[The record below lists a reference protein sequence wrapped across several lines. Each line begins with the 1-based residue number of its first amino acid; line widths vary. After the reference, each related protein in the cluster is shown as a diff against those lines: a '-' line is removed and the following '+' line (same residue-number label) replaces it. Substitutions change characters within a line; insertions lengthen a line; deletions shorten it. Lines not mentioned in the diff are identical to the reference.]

1 MEAIADPVEREE
13 FYKAKVAS
21 LYENGK
27 AISIASV
34 FEIDDVIDPA
44 ETRRWIM
51 AGLRCVPKPPPRTTR
66 KRPCVDP
73 W

>member
-1 MEAIADPVEREE
+1 MEAIADPVEREK
-13 FYKAKVAS
+13 FYTEKVAS

-34 FEIDDVIDPA
+34 FEIDDVIDPGD
-44 ETRRWIM
+44 TRRWIM
-51 AGLRCVPKPPPRTTR
+51 AGLRSVPKPPLRTTR
-66 KRPCVDP
+66 KRPCVDT